1 MANIPSG
8 SRTGQKRIAWITGLL
23 CAACCAVPV
32 AALVLGSASLAAL
45 AVYPDKVAI
54 AVLAAGL
61 TLLAYAHYRRNKN
74 PSCDL
79 DCSFRP
85 EPDPTK
91 LK

>member
-1 MANIPSG
+1 MPNISSD

-45 AVYPDKVAI
+45 AVYADKVAI